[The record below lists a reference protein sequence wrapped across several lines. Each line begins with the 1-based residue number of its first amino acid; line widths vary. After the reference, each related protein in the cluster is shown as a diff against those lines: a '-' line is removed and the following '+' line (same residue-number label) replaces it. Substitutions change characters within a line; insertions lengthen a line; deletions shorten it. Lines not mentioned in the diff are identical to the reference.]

1 MVRNKTCRH
10 SLPPPPANVH
20 IATELLPLKVW
31 KRPYCRAMRK
41 TWRCYDLSRS
51 QWRQEVPDCR
61 LYRTNEGFPDN
72 HFWNCRCRKDFVR
85 TVLSTID
92 ALIGTVI
99 SDQICIHNKSLPTKA
114 ELVLFSDDVIRLTSA
129 GFWRTMNTSCSGWYL
144 GATQREPAGW
154 GVGTGRLQR
163 QALPLYHLRLRQQS
177 VTACFPLTHPSPPT
191 PSLIL
196 EVRVAGLR

>member
-99 SDQICIHNKSLPTKA
+99 SDQICIHKYNKSLPTKA

-129 GFWRTMNTSCSGWYL
+129 GFLSGAQWTLRAVGDIWVRHNGSRRVRSRNGASTATSIAPVSFTAPSAVSDCL
-144 GATQREPAGW
+144 
-154 GVGTGRLQR
+154 
-163 QALPLYHLRLRQQS
+163 LPFDPPIPPLRLAWYWRY
-177 VTACFPLTHPSPPT
+177 
-191 PSLIL
+191 
-196 EVRVAGLR
+196 E